1 MLRSV
6 RKQFRICLCISHL
19 YISTIWIFTNVLPS
33 AINLPYSVPQKSS
46 KSLQMNEAASL
57 LYRYGY
63 MDDHN
68 NVNNGNPIAMDQNSY
83 ESKFPYPDKASLTNP
98 PKEFKTALKKF
109 QIQYNL
115 PITGELDETTK
126 NLLISPRCGNPDN
139 QVNFQQ
145 NNLRQSS
152 SASLLSR
159 LQSGNTFYFKHNNHS
174 LTVQNYTY
182 SDNKRRLLNRQKR
195 YLIGD
200 EKMKWTKKQLT
211 WQIQSYPSHSLSRVR
226 AHAVFQHTFNLW
238 SRVVNLDFIEEK
250 DYYKPADIVIR
261 FGAGKH
267 GDSIPF
273 DGAGGV
279 LAHAYYPT
287 PDNVYSFSGD
297 AHFDDDEIWNDGP
310 HKTHRNLIS
319 VAAHELGHSLG
330 LGHSS
335 VPTAIMYPYYT
346 RTWEKVRL
354 DPDDI
359 AGIQQIYGA
368 AKPGK
373 FIPPE
378 PSLPDIPPPPPVT
391 TEAPK
396 RENVFD
402 FCNISV
408 DAIIKIRN
416 LELYVF
422 KGEWQ
427 WRVTWSKTVTTW
439 ITYQFRDGPAKITY
453 YWPALPKYVDYINAG
468 IERHDAA
475 IYIFRDRKFWL
486 LLDNMRMKPGF
497 PSDGLPLTDLG
508 LPSYLK
514 RVDSVFLWGENQ
526 AIYIF
531 AGEYYWRLNE
541 NSGPFGKVISSP
553 DYPRLI
559 ADTWQ
564 GVPIP
569 TQAAFTALN
578 DETLFFEGTNYYVF
592 DNIAMRTRPGYP
604 KQASLG
610 ILGCMK

>member
-1 MLRSV
+1 MDNLHQHMSFV
-6 RKQFRICLCISHL
+6 
-19 YISTIWIFTNVLPS
+19 YNLPS
-33 AINLPYSVPQKSS
+33 SIPQKS
-46 KSLQMNEAASL
+46 LQINEAMRL
-57 LYRYGY
+57 LYHSR
-63 MDDHN
+63 N
-68 NVNNGNPIAMDQNSY
+68 NPY
-83 ESKFPYPDKASLTNP
+83 ESFTYPDKISLTNP
-98 PKEFKTALKKF
+98 PKEFISAIEKF
-109 QIQYNL
+109 QRQFNL
-115 PITGELDETTK
+115 PITKKLDKATK
-126 NLLISPRCGNPDN
+126 ELLIAPRCGNPD
-139 QVNFQQ
+139 
-145 NNLRQSS
+145 RQTNSKETNSKHASSVSPSSLSYSS
-152 SASLLSR
+152 SSKRTVDS
-159 LQSGNTFYFKHNNHS
+159 TFHLINNHS
-174 LTVQNYTY
+174 IILQNA
-182 SDNKRRLLNRQKR
+182 NLQMNIEHGRLLNRKKR

-211 WQIQSYPSHSLSRVR
+211 WQIQSYPSNFLSRVR
-226 AHAVFQHTFNLW
+226 THAVFQHTFNLW
-238 SRVVNLDFIEEK
+238 SR
-250 DYYKPADIVIR
+250 PADIVIR

-335 VPTAIMYPYYT
+335 VPTAIMYPYYIS
-346 RTWEKVRL
+346 TWEKVKL

-368 AKPGK
+368 ARRGK

-391 TEAPK
+391 TEAPVK
-396 RENVFD
+396 GKIFD

-439 ITYQFRDGPAKITY
+439 IAYQFRDGPAKITY
-453 YWPALPKYVDYINAG
+453 YWPALPKYVDYIDAG

-475 IYIFRDRKFWL
+475 IYIFRDKKFWL
-486 LLDNMRMKPGF
+486 LLDNMRMKPSF

-508 LPSYLK
+508 LPSYLE

-526 AIYIF
+526 GIYIF
-531 AGEYYWRLNE
+531 AGKYYWRLDE
-541 NSGPFGKVISSP
+541 NSGPFGKVINSP
-553 DYPRLI
+553 DYPRPI

-564 GVPIP
+564 GVPVP
-569 TQAAFTALN
+569 TQAAFTGLN

-604 KQASLG
+604 KQATLG
-610 ILGCMK
+610 ILGCMR

>member
-1 MLRSV
+1 MLRFIE
-6 RKQFRICLCISHL
+6 KQFRIYFCILHL
-19 YISTIWIFTNVLPS
+19 YIGTIWIFISIWLFTN
-33 AINLPYSVPQKSS
+33 NLVYSIPYQFGE
-46 KSLQMNEAASL
+46 SLQINEAANL

-63 MDDHN
+63 MDDYSKTHN
-68 NVNNGNPIAMDQNSY
+68 NNHNNGNPIPPDRNPY
-83 ESKFPYPDKASLTNP
+83 ESKFLYPDKLSLTNP
-98 PKEFKTALKKF
+98 PKEFNNAVRKF
-109 QIQYNL
+109 QRHYNL
-115 PITGELDETTK
+115 PITGKLDEATK
-126 NLLISPRCGNPDN
+126 NLLISPRCGNPD
-139 QVNFQQ
+139 QQ
-145 NNLRQSS
+145 INLKQSS
-152 SASLLSR
+152 TLLSK
-159 LQSGNTFYFKHNNHS
+159 LKFGSTFHFNHNYS
-174 LTVQNYTY
+174 LTVQNA
-182 SDNKRRLLNRQKR
+182 NNNNHNERLLKRQKR

-238 SRVVNLDFIEEK
+238 SRVVNLDFVEEK

-346 RTWEKVRL
+346 RTWEKVKL

-368 AKPGK
+368 AKLGK

-475 IYIFRDRKFWL
+475 IYIFRDKKFWL

-497 PSDGLPLTDLG
+497 PSDGLPLTNLG
-508 LPSYLK
+508 LPSYLE

-531 AGEYYWRLNE
+531 AGKYYWRLDE
-541 NSGPFGKVISSP
+541 NSGPFGKVINSP

-559 ADTWQ
+559 EDTWQ
-564 GVPIP
+564 GVPVP
-569 TQAAFTALN
+569 TQAAFTGLN

>member
-1 MLRSV
+1 MLRLTKSQIRRHFSITSV
-6 RKQFRICLCISHL
+6 
-19 YISTIWIFTNVLPS
+19 YIWITWITFIDKWS
-33 AINLPYSVPQKSS
+33 FIYCLPYRIPE
-46 KSLQMNEAASL
+46 KSLQINEAIRL
-57 LYRYGY
+57 LYQYGY
-63 MDDHN
+63 MDDLSAQS
-68 NVNNGNPIAMDQNSY
+68 GNPISIENIPHKSTF
-83 ESKFPYPDKASLTNP
+83 KYPDKISLMHP
-98 PKEFKTALKKF
+98 PKEFTIAIKKF
-109 QIQYNL
+109 QKQYHL
-115 PITGELDETTK
+115 PVTGELDKQTR
-126 NLLISPRCGNPDN
+126 NLLISPRCGNPDR
-139 QVNFQQ
+139 QI
-145 NNLRQSS
+145 NLKEKNSWHPTSS
-152 SASLLSR
+152 STSQSILS
-159 LQSGNTFYFKHNNHS
+159 SGIFDSTFHSSYSNHS
-174 LTVQNYTY
+174 KTTGNMHFEQ
-182 SDNKRRLLNRQKR
+182 SRLLNRKKR

-226 AHAVFQHTFNLW
+226 THAVFQHTFNLW

-297 AHFDDDEIWNDGP
+297 AHFDDDEVWNDGP

-335 VPTAIMYPYYT
+335 VPTAIMYPYYIS
-346 RTWEKVRL
+346 TWDKVKL

-368 AKPGK
+368 AKRGK

-391 TEAPK
+391 TEAPAK
-396 RENVFD
+396 GKIFD

-416 LELYVF
+416 LELYIF

-439 ITYQFRDGPAKITY
+439 IAYQFRDGPAKITY
-453 YWPALPKYVDYINAG
+453 YWPALPKYVDYIDAG

-475 IYIFRDRKFWL
+475 IYIFRDNKFWL

-497 PSDGLPLTDLG
+497 PNEGLPLTELG
-508 LPSYLK
+508 LPGNLK

-531 AGEYYWRLNE
+531 AGEYYWRLDE
-541 NSGPFGKVISSP
+541 NSGRFGKVIGSP

-564 GVPIP
+564 GVPVP
-569 TQAAFTALN
+569 TQAAFTGLN

-592 DNIAMRTRPGYP
+592 DNIEMRTRPGYP
-604 KQASLG
+604 KPATLG
-610 ILGCMK
+610 ILGCMR

>member
-1 MLRSV
+1 MLCY
-6 RKQFRICLCISHL
+6 IC
-19 YISTIWIFTNVLPS
+19 
-33 AINLPYSVPQKSS
+33 INHFETSFIQCFEENN
-46 KSLQMNEAASL
+46 QNL

-68 NVNNGNPIAMDQNSY
+68 NVNNGNPIAMNQNLY

-115 PITGELDETTK
+115 PVTGELDETTK

-139 QVNFQQ
+139 QANLQQ
-145 NNLRQSS
+145 NNFRQSS

-159 LQSGNTFYFKHNNHS
+159 LQLGNTFHFTHNNHS
-174 LTVQNYTY
+174 LTVQYNNYY
-182 SDNKRRLLNRQKR
+182 NNKRRRQKR

-346 RTWEKVRL
+346 RSWEKVKL

-541 NSGPFGKVISSP
+541 NSGPFGRVISGP

>member
-1 MLRSV
+1 MFINVWL
-6 RKQFRICLCISHL
+6 
-19 YISTIWIFTNVLPS
+19 FTN
-33 AINLPYSVPQKSS
+33 NLVYSIPYNFGQ
-46 KSLQMNEAASL
+46 SLQIHEAANL

-63 MDDHN
+63 MDDFSETRN
-68 NVNNGNPIAMDQNSY
+68 NNNHNGNPISPDENPF
-83 ESKFPYPDKASLTNP
+83 ELKFPYPDKISLTNP
-98 PKEFKTALKKF
+98 PKELISAIKKF

-115 PITGELDETTK
+115 PLTGELDEATK
-126 NLLISPRCGNPDN
+126 NLLISPRCGNPDKQTN
-139 QVNFQQ
+139 MKQ
-145 NNLRQSS
+145 NNSRFKRSS
-152 SASLLSR
+152 
-159 LQSGNTFYFKHNNHS
+159 TFHFNYNNHS
-174 LTVQNYTY
+174 INVQNAHYN
-182 SDNKRRLLNRQKR
+182 NKRRFLNRQKR

-200 EKMKWTKKQLT
+200 EKMKWTKRKLT

-250 DYYKPADIVIR
+250 DYYKPADIVIH

-346 RTWEKVRL
+346 RSWEKVKL

-368 AKPGK
+368 ARPGK

-391 TEAPK
+391 TESPK

-408 DAIIKIRN
+408 DAVIKIRN

-453 YWPALPKYVDYINAG
+453 YWPALPKYVNYINAG

-475 IYIFRDRKFWL
+475 IYIFRDKKFWL

-508 LPSYLK
+508 LPSHLE
-514 RVDSVFLWGENQ
+514 RVDSVFSWGENQ

-531 AGEYYWRLNE
+531 AGKYYWRLDE
-541 NSGPFGKVISSP
+541 NAGPFGKVINSP

-559 ADTWQ
+559 EDTWQ
-564 GVPIP
+564 GVPVP
-569 TQAAFTALN
+569 TQAAFTGLN

>member
-1 MLRSV
+1 M
-6 RKQFRICLCISHL
+6 
-19 YISTIWIFTNVLPS
+19 NVLT
-33 AINLPYSVPQKSS
+33 YSVTVMNIQK
-46 KSLQMNEAASL
+46 KRFTVYKNL

-63 MDDHN
+63 MDDYSKTHN
-68 NVNNGNPIAMDQNSY
+68 NNHMNNDHGNPIPPDQNPY
-83 ESKFPYPDKASLTNP
+83 ESKFLYPDKLSLTNP
-98 PKEFKTALKKF
+98 PKEFNNAIRKF

-115 PITGELDETTK
+115 PITGKLDKATK
-126 NLLISPRCGNPDN
+126 NLLISPRCGNPD
-139 QVNFQQ
+139 QPIKSK
-145 NNLRQSS
+145 QSS
-152 SASLLSR
+152 TLLSKLR
-159 LQSGNTFYFKHNNHS
+159 FGNTTHFNQNYSF
-174 LTVQNYTY
+174 TVQNA
-182 SDNKRRLLNRQKR
+182 NNNHNNNQNERRLLKRQKR

-238 SRVVNLDFIEEK
+238 SRVVNLDFMEEK
-250 DYYKPADIVIR
+250 DYYKPADIVIQ

-346 RTWEKVRL
+346 RTWEKVKL

-475 IYIFRDRKFWL
+475 IYIFR
-486 LLDNMRMKPGF
+486 
-497 PSDGLPLTDLG
+497 
-508 LPSYLK
+508 
-514 RVDSVFLWGENQ
+514 
-526 AIYIF
+526 
-531 AGEYYWRLNE
+531 
-541 NSGPFGKVISSP
+541 
-553 DYPRLI
+553 
-559 ADTWQ
+559 
-564 GVPIP
+564 
-569 TQAAFTALN
+569 
-578 DETLFFEGTNYYVF
+578 GTF
-592 DNIAMRTRPGYP
+592 
-604 KQASLG
+604 
-610 ILGCMK
+610 

>member
-1 MLRSV
+1 MK
-6 RKQFRICLCISHL
+6 KQIRTYFSISYL
-19 YISTIWIFTNVLPS
+19 YIWITWIIFINTWSFVYNLPS
-33 AINLPYSVPQKSS
+33 SIPQKS
-46 KSLQMNEAASL
+46 LQINEAMRL
-57 LYRYGY
+57 LYQYGY
-63 MDDHN
+63 VNELSHN
-68 NVNNGNPIAMDQNSY
+68 DNPIAAENNPY
-83 ESKFPYPDKASLTNP
+83 ESFTYPDKISLTNP
-98 PKEFKTALKKF
+98 PKEFISAIEKF
-109 QIQYNL
+109 QRQFNL
-115 PITGELDETTK
+115 PITKKLDKATK
-126 NLLISPRCGNPDN
+126 ELLIAPRCGNPD
-139 QVNFQQ
+139 
-145 NNLRQSS
+145 RQTNSKETNSKHASSVSPSSLSYSS
-152 SASLLSR
+152 SSKRTVDS
-159 LQSGNTFYFKHNNHS
+159 TFHLINNHS
-174 LTVQNYTY
+174 IILQNA
-182 SDNKRRLLNRQKR
+182 NLQMNIEHGRLLNRKKR

-211 WQIQSYPSHSLSRVR
+211 WQIQSYPSNFLSRVR
-226 AHAVFQHTFNLW
+226 THAVFQHTFNLW
-238 SRVVNLDFIEEK
+238 SRVVNLDFVEEK

-335 VPTAIMYPYYT
+335 VPTAIMYPYYIS
-346 RTWEKVRL
+346 TWEKVKL

-368 AKPGK
+368 ARRGK

-391 TEAPK
+391 TEAPVK
-396 RENVFD
+396 GKIFD

-439 ITYQFRDGPAKITY
+439 IAYQFRDGPAKITY
-453 YWPALPKYVDYINAG
+453 YWPALPKYVDYIDAG

-475 IYIFRDRKFWL
+475 IYIFRDKKFWL
-486 LLDNMRMKPGF
+486 LLDNMRMKPSF

-508 LPSYLK
+508 LPSYLE

-526 AIYIF
+526 GIYIF
-531 AGEYYWRLNE
+531 AGKYYWRLDE
-541 NSGPFGKVISSP
+541 NSGPFGKVINSP
-553 DYPRLI
+553 DYPRPI

-564 GVPIP
+564 GVPVP
-569 TQAAFTALN
+569 TQAAFTGLN

-604 KQASLG
+604 KQATLG
-610 ILGCMK
+610 ILGCMR